1 MRTVGV
7 FLIHA
12 GVTLRCLIRLPRMQ
26 HPGWVIALLALNAIL
41 LILEA
46 WLSRRRAAHPAEA
59 PAFDVDLRPVYLL
72 LQAAIITALLLN
84 RPTQDFFALLFIPI
98 SLSAVLFY
106 GKRGFLWIAAFTVAL
121 AVPLIT
127 SKAGLPLGAVLALN
141 YGGLCFLFG
150 GYAYQ
155 VRKAEATRGET
166 QRMLVEL
173 QVAHG
178 QLREYASQKEE
189 LAAEQERNRLAR
201 ELHDSVTQTVF
212 SMNLTVQ
219 AARLLLERDKGRV
232 AGQLQRLE
240 ELAAGA
246 LREIQALVS
255 SLRPAPAALEDLPAA
270 LRRLA
275 AERRSRDGLAGDG
288 GSGRRPQAARTG
300 GRRSVP
306 DRPGGAD
313 QRDQARGHRR
323 GDRPPAPG
331 RRGCV
336 PRGGGSRPR
345 LPTPGRFERAR
356 PSRPGRHGGAGAR
369 DGLASDR
376 RIAARPW
383 HAHPGRGARSGRRR
397 MSRPRRSSAGYVVG
411 WLLFA
416 TASLRALIFYGG
428 KPALPI
434 AIALLAGYALLYAA
448 EPSLSPRLRWFR
460 FVYFPLQTGLVL
472 ALTNLRPY
480 LDVTCQLYIA
490 LGVQALH
497 AFSRR
502 AAVAWLILFSIL
514 LTVTEVVGGRL
525 GGGPRAQPDH
535 VGRRLLRDLL

>member
-72 LQAAIITALLLN
+72 LQAAIITALLLS
-84 RPTQDFFALLFIPI
+84 RPTQDFFALLSIPI

-106 GKRGFLWIAAFTVAL
+106 GKRGFLWIAAFSLAL
-121 AVPLIT
+121 AFPLIT

-155 VRKAEATRGET
+155 VRKAEAARTET
-166 QRMLVEL
+166 QRMVGEL
-173 QVAHG
+173 QVAHRE
-178 QLREYASQKEE
+178 LREYASQKEE
-189 LAAEQERNRLAR
+189 LAAEQERSRLAR

-219 AARLLLERDKGRV
+219 AARLLLERDVSRV

-255 SLRPAPAALEDLPAA
+255 SLRPAPAAAEDLPAA

-275 AERRSRDGLAGDG
+275 AERRSRDGLQVTLEVVGNRKLPEPVAAGLYLIVQEALTNVAKHAGVDEATVRLRLAEG
-288 GSGRRPQAARTG
+288 AESLEVEDHGCGFAPETGSSEQ
-300 GRRSVP
+300 
-306 DRPGGAD
+306 
-313 QRDQARGHRR
+313 GHL
-323 GDRPPAPG
+323 GLAG
-331 RRGCV
+331 MA
-336 PRGGGSRPR
+336 
-345 LPTPGRFERAR
+345 ERAR
-356 PSRPGRHGGAGAR
+356 ELGWVLTIES
-369 DGLASDR
+369 L
-376 RIAARPW
+376 
-383 HAHPGRGARSGRRR
+383 PGRGTRVR
-397 MSRPRRSSAGYVVG
+397 V
-411 WLLFA
+411 
-416 TASLRALIFYGG
+416 
-428 KPALPI
+428 
-434 AIALLAGYALLYAA
+434 A
-448 EPSLSPRLRWFR
+448 ED
-460 FVYFPLQTGLVL
+460 
-472 ALTNLRPY
+472 A
-480 LDVTCQLYIA
+480 
-490 LGVQALH
+490 
-497 AFSRR
+497 
-502 AAVAWLILFSIL
+502 
-514 LTVTEVVGGRL
+514 VGG
-525 GGGPRAQPDH
+525 AQ
-535 VGRRLLRDLL
+535 